1 MSQGTLV
8 QTEESTFQPRKLAG
22 KMCKS
27 GLFCDKSVLI
37 MIIPLPVP
45 NWASAEAQLIPN
57 FSLSI
62 QSFHSRG
69 IKRKVG
75 GGTIWAKF

>member
-27 GLFCDKSVLI
+27 GLFCDKSALLNHDNV
-37 MIIPLPVP
+37 M
-45 NWASAEAQLIPN
+45 N
-57 FSLSI
+57 FVT
-62 QSFHSRG
+62 
-69 IKRKVG
+69 K
-75 GGTIWAKF
+75 